1 MNTTPHVVIVGA
13 GFAGLYAARILG
25 RAAVRV
31 TVVDRKNH
39 HTFQPLLYQ
48 VATAGLSPGEIAAPI
63 RSILSDNRNTDVLL
77 AEAAGVDLAGKR
89 LHTRHGEVPFDYLI
103 VAGGATHAYFGHD
116 EWEPLA
122 PGLKTVEDAT
132 EIRRRI
138 LLAFEMAERKA
149 RLNDTQEPINMVVIG
164 AGPTGVELA
173 GALAEI
179 TRRVLAEDFRSIDPR
194 RARIILIEA
203 GPRALATYSEDL
215 SRSAEEQ
222 LRHLGVEVMT
232 GHPVTEVTETYVA
245 VNGQRLSAAVTL
257 WCAGV
262 ASSPLGKTL
271 GVPLDRAGRVVV
283 EPDLSIPG
291 FRNVFVVGDMASVKK
306 ADGTPV
312 PGVAPAAIQM
322 GEFAARMILADI
334 GGAPRQTF
342 RYRDKGSL
350 ATIGRNAAIAQ
361 IGRVHLSGFTAWLAW
376 LFVHVYFL
384 IGFRNRLFVIWEWAW
399 SYLTFQRGARLITG
413 QSNWIVP
420 PKAPGSVQREINT
433 EPASTA
439 HVQIDSTR

>member
-1 MNTTPHVVIVGA
+1 MNNTPHVVIVGA

-63 RSILSDNRNTDVLL
+63 RSILSANRNTVVLL
-77 AEAAGVDLAGKR
+77 AEATGVDLAGKN
-89 LHTRHGEVPFDYLI
+89 LLTRDGKIPFDYLI

-132 EIRRRI
+132 EIRRRV
-138 LLAFEMAERKA
+138 LLAFEMAERRA
-149 RLNDTQEPINMVVIG
+149 CLDDTHDPINIVVIG
-164 AGPTGVELA
+164 GGPTGVELA

-203 GPRALATYSEDL
+203 GPRVLAGYSPDL
-215 SRSAEEQ
+215 SHSAEIQ
-222 LRHLGVEVMT
+222 LKRLGVEVMT
-232 GHPVTEVTETYVA
+232 GQRVVGVAPTYVT
-245 VNGQRLSAAVTL
+245 VDGQQLPAAVTL

-262 ASSPLGKTL
+262 ASSPLGKAL
-271 GVPLDRAGRVVV
+271 GVPLDKAGRVIV

-291 FRNVFVVGDMASVKK
+291 FPGVFVTGDMASVKK
-306 ADGTPV
+306 DNGTPV
-312 PGVAPAAIQM
+312 PGVASAAIQM
-322 GEFAARMILADI
+322 GEFAARTIVADLREK
-334 GGAPRQTF
+334 PRQAF
-342 RYRDKGSL
+342 HYRDKGSL
-350 ATIGRNAAIAQ
+350 ATIGRNAGIAQ

-420 PKAPGSVQREINT
+420 PKVADEEHAQT
-433 EPASTA
+433 TA
-439 HVQIDSTR
+439 KTHAQVDSTP